1 MSNHFFQFKQFR
13 IEQEFCAMKVSTDA
27 CIQGAWTPI
36 FPEVKNVL
44 DVGTGTGL
52 LGLMLAQR
60 NEQLLIDAIEID
72 EGAFLQ
78 AARNF
83 EASLW
88 KKRLQI
94 FQGDARHFELQI
106 KYDLIICNPPFF
118 QNSILGTKRDRNYA
132 RHQLSLNFDELF
144 FILEKNLIDNGYVSV
159 IFPITEYRLWKEL
172 LVSNNWC
179 VFKELKIV
187 PAINKIENRIVS
199 LCCRNSKTIVDEES
213 LCIRDE
219 NNQYSIEYSKLLSPF
234 YL

>member
-1 MSNHFFQFKQFR
+1 
-13 IEQEFCAMKVSTDA
+13 MKVSTDA

-88 KKRLQI
+88 EKRLQI
-94 FQGDARHFELQI
+94 FQGDARSFELQR

-118 QNSILGTKRDRNYA
+118 INSILGTKQSRNYA

-144 FILEKNLIDNGYVSV
+144 LIIERNLIDNGYASV
-159 IFPITEYRLWKEL
+159 MLPINEYQLWKEL
-172 LVSNNWC
+172 LFSKKWC

-187 PAINKIENRIVS
+187 PAKNKIENRIVS
-199 LCCRNSKTIVDEES
+199 LCCRISKNIVEEET
-213 LCIRDE
+213 LYIRDE